1 MKMAG
6 GATKSDVS
14 ARPSKG
20 ENRRKRQPRG
30 ELHDLLLEVGREVV
44 QQEGIETAPSNL
56 TFKQMFDRVESM
68 TGRRLTNASV
78 IGRIWENQ
86 ADFQADVLVAIAQ
99 DEERP
104 EVDLTLQAV
113 SAVLN
118 ELDLTTVESRLYALQ
133 ELCRVGGATSS
144 GTIARSPSWSLWIS
158 VLTIATTTSD
168 LEQRKRIRSA
178 LAEGYESATEC
189 WEGIYGWLIDYLG
202 FRMREPRT
210 IRQFTIAVTALT
222 DGYSLREHVDGG
234 IAEFALPT
242 GRNGE
247 DQEWTLFGAGLEA
260 LVHRFIEP
268 DPDFICCPQRPSA
281 GQMEVTVDTEPVR

>member
-1 MKMAG
+1 MRTAG
-6 GATKSDVS
+6 GV
-14 ARPSKG
+14 ARRNGSTHRPKG
-20 ENRRKRQPRG
+20 ASGRKRQPRG
-30 ELHDLLLEVGREVV
+30 ELHDLLLDAGREVV
-44 QQEGIETAPSNL
+44 QDEGIETVPGNL
-56 TFKQMFDRVESM
+56 TFKQVFERVESM

-86 ADFQADVLVAIAQ
+86 ADFQADVLVAIAH

-104 EVDLTLQAV
+104 EVDLTLKAV
-113 SAVLN
+113 GAVLS
-118 ELDLTTVESRLYALQ
+118 EVDLTTVASRLYAIQ

-144 GTIARSPSWSLWIS
+144 GTIADSPNWSLWIS
-158 VLTIATTTSD
+158 VLTIATTTSN
-168 LEQRKRIRSA
+168 LEQRARIGAA
-178 LAEGYESATEC
+178 LAEGYESVTEF
-189 WEGIYGWLIDYLG
+189 WEGVYGWLIEFLG

-210 IRQFTIAVTALT
+210 LRQLTMAVTALT

-234 IAEFALPT
+234 CEQFILPT

-268 DPDFICCPQRPSA
+268 DPGFIPTS
-281 GQMEVTVDTEPVR
+281 